1 MPLRNFI
8 LIAVTALISFACYSV
23 AAKNRYANLF
33 AEAIGLV
40 ESESLHPPSSEQLLD
55 AAMQGMLKKIDDHS
69 RFLDTTE
76 YRQFKEGIRQEFS
89 GIGVNFIVHPETSQL
104 VVMNTL
110 PDSPAIRAGLRIGDL
125 ITAVDGRPVDKADQN
140 EVAKWIKG
148 VSGTP
153 VRLTLVRNGE
163 QLEMTAIRGKIN
175 MESVFGSFRS
185 ADGQPQFVLQ
195 DYPNIGYIRIEQFSE
210 KTAVELKEAIEQ
222 HKDQIRGL
230 IIDLRN
236 NGGGLLDVAEEVC
249 DFFLEKGQLIVST
262 RSKNDK
268 IKETLSVRNPLISAE
283 IPIVILMNRYSASAS
298 EIVAGCLQDHQRAV
312 IAGEQSF
319 GKGTVQ
325 NLIPMQ
331 YGQSA
336 LKLTTASYWR
346 PSGKP
351 IDRKDAAVQQDKNW
365 GVLPDPGLV
374 VELTEKEILRV
385 SLDWSMRNLK
395 SLVGQENEEL
405 LRTVGRLQN
414 LAIEKIEQES
424 GSQPAPDQTEESA
437 ELFPMGLDGQ
447 SVEDPVLRKAIEYLK
462 PIIAVGLKKAA

>member
-8 LIAVTALISFACYSV
+8 LIAITALISFACYSV

-40 ESESLHPPSSEQLLD
+40 ETESLHPPSSDQLLE

-69 RFLDTTE
+69 RFLDSTE
-76 YRQFKEGIRQEFS
+76 YRQFKEGISQEFS
-89 GIGVNFIVHPETSQL
+89 GIGINFIMHPETNQL

-110 PDSPAIRAGLRIGDL
+110 SGSPAFRAGVQIGDL
-125 ITAVDGRPVDKADQN
+125 ITAVDGRLVADVDRN
-140 EVAKWIKG
+140 EVIKWIKG
-148 VSGTP
+148 ISGTP
-153 VRLTLVRNGE
+153 VRLTLLRNGE
-163 QLEMTAIRGKIN
+163 PLELTAVRGKIN
-175 MESVFGSFRS
+175 MESVYGDFRS

-195 DYPNIGYIRIEQFSE
+195 DYPSIGYVRIDQFSE
-210 KTAVELKEAIEQ
+210 KTALELKGAIEQ

-236 NGGGLLDVAEEVC
+236 NGGGLLDVAEEIC

-268 IKETLSVRNPLISAE
+268 IKETLSVRNPIIPVE

-351 IDRKDAAVQQDKNW
+351 IDRKDAAVQENKNW
-365 GVLPDPGLV
+365 GVQPDPGLE
-374 VELTEKEILRV
+374 VESTEKEILRV
-385 SLDWSMRNLK
+385 SLDRSLRNLR
-395 SLVGQENEEL
+395 SLVGVNNEEL
-405 LRTVGRLQN
+405 LKTVDHLQN
-414 LAIEKIEQES
+414 LALETIDQQA
-424 GSQPAPDQTEESA
+424 GSRPTPDQPLDRS
-437 ELFPMGLDGQ
+437 ELMPLDADGD
-447 SVEDPVLRKAIEYLK
+447 SVEDPVLRKAIEHLK
-462 PIIAVGLKKAA
+462 PIIAVPLKKAA